1 MSPIDKVR
9 LIVSVCFAL
18 SILISYRHLIP
29 RLSPGGKFLAT
40 FMLAA
45 LSLEFVIVL
54 IVLPALGSNQ
64 LRMWHLGYERNFPT
78 ALAASLLALVGLV
91 ALLTAWFSRKRS
103 AWRLIYW
110 VGIAVL
116 FLLMAHEENFEQRHR
131 QLGYEGWLYFYAM
144 VGAVV
149 LVATAAI
156 AVRSPRHSRIWHACF
171 VAGLG
176 LGGVGAIGVE
186 QLRFPEIC
194 GALGF
199 LENGDCLLYMVEESF
214 EFLGVWLVLVAIL
227 GQFSLVAPSPP
238 LGLYPTIFALL
249 GIVFGA
255 LILTSPRLD
264 DMLLEIEYQFR
275 GRRATVKYE
284 SEVSLRAYYID
295 YGERSVAVGLFVNW
309 FDLDDLGYSV
319 HLVDQATGKS
329 VAGADESASRRQS
342 LRDGNRTVFRQRI
355 GVEIPP
361 GTATNRA
368 YWVVLTTWR
377 EENEYFKAQNVIASD
392 LQLVDEKQ
400 VILGEIALPAE
411 AADPAAELLAEFDI
425 GFELGKIDMP
435 ESAHPGDKLEIPM
448 AWSAAKDGAD
458 DYVQFLHFGH
468 DRSGEW
474 WVYDQQPLGARLP
487 TRLWRSGLSD
497 KEIWRIPLPVDLAPG
512 QYQVFTGIYRRNDL
526 ERVPV
531 RDSAGAL
538 YADARVPVGSL
549 TIANS

>member
-9 LIVSVCFAL
+9 LVVSLSFAL
-18 SILISYRHLIP
+18 AILISYRHLIP
-29 RLSPGGKFLAT
+29 RLSPAGKFLAT
-40 FMLAA
+40 LMLAA
-45 LSLEFVIVL
+45 LLLEFVIVL
-54 IVLPALGSNQ
+54 VVIPALGSNQ
-64 LRMWHLGYERNFPT
+64 LLMWHLDREGNFPT
-78 ALAASLLALVGLV
+78 ALAASQLALVGIV
-91 ALLTAWFSRKRS
+91 AVPTAWFSWKRS
-103 AWRLIYW
+103 FWRLLYW
-110 VGIAVL
+110 MGIALL
-116 FLLMAHEENFEQRHR
+116 FLLLAREELLEQRRHL
-131 QLGYEGWLYFYAM
+131 LGQDGWVYLYSM
-144 VGAVV
+144 VGFVV

-156 AVRSPRHSRIWHACF
+156 ATRSPRCSWIWHVCL
-171 VAGLG
+171 VVGLF
-176 LGGVGAIGVE
+176 LGGAAAGAIE

-194 GALGF
+194 SSLGF
-199 LENGDCLLYMVEESF
+199 REDDGCILYMVEESL
-214 EFLGVWLVLVAIL
+214 EFLGIWLVLVAVL
-227 GQFSLVAPSPP
+227 GQFTLVASSPP
-238 LGLYPTIFALL
+238 LGLHPTILALL

-264 DMLLEIEYQFR
+264 DMLLEIEYQLR
-275 GRRATVKYE
+275 TRRATVTYE
-284 SEVSLRAYYID
+284 SEVSLRAYYIEF
-295 YGERSVAVGLFVNW
+295 GERSLAVGFFVNR
-309 FDLDDLGYSV
+309 FDLNDLGYSI

-342 LRDGNRTVFRQRI
+342 FKIGKRTVFRQRI
-355 GVEIPP
+355 KVEIPP

-377 EENEYFKAQNVIASD
+377 EVNGEFKAQNVIASD
-392 LQLVDEKQ
+392 LQLLDEKQ

-435 ESAHPGDKLEIPM
+435 ESAHPGDRLKIPM
-448 AWSAAKDGAD
+448 AWSATEDGAD

-468 DRSGEW
+468 DENGEW

-497 KEIWRIPLPVDLAPG
+497 NEIWRISLPVDLAPG
-512 QYQVFTGIYRRNDL
+512 QYQVFTGLYRKSDL
-526 ERVPV
+526 ERVAV

-549 TIANS
+549 TIENS